1 MNIENQPMI
10 QKYHTTGHAKMAK
23 YKLQI
28 SNDKLQINIKP
39 QNQNSKQI
47 LISKSKSPSPFP
59 LPLKRGR
66 GLRRGGWND
75 LWVLVFG
82 VL

>member
-1 MNIENQPMI
+1 
-10 QKYHTTGHAKMAK
+10 MAR

-28 SNDKLQINIKP
+28 SNDNLQINIKP
-39 QNQNSKQI
+39 QIQNSKQI
-47 LISKSKSPSPFP
+47 LISKSPSPFP
-59 LPLKRGR
+59 PPLKRGR
-66 GLRRGGWND
+66 GLRREGWND